1 MSFLRSAWDK
11 TNRTMEALL
20 CCFGPQVH
28 LIEENDNVVYA
39 EGRWW
44 TSEEY
49 LLKINEVGQTGLVHF
64 IA

>member
-1 MSFLRSAWDK
+1 MSFLRSAWHK
-11 TNRTMEALL
+11 TNKMIEALF

-28 LIEENDNVVYA
+28 LIEESDNVVYV

-49 LLKINEVGQTGLVHF
+49 LLKINEVEQTGLVHF
-64 IA
+64 TA

>member
-1 MSFLRSAWDK
+1 
-11 TNRTMEALL
+11 MEALL